1 MELTKEKQ
9 RQIETIKSD
18 MTCPFDFKCQ
28 KSGFKSFTKVKQVGN
43 LLECLEDNKQE
54 CEFSFSFRIGYL
66 CRCPL
71 NRYIHNF
78 DNKKAILIQV
88 I

>member
-1 MELTKEKQ
+1 MEFSEEHKK
-9 RQIETIKSD
+9 QIETIKSE
-18 MTCPFDFKCQ
+18 MSCPREFKCQ
-28 KSGFKSFTKVKQVGN
+28 KTGFANFPKVKQVGK

-54 CEFSFSFRIGYL
+54 CEFSVSFGIGYL

-78 DNKKAILIQV
+78 VNSKAV
-88 I
+88 F